1 MLDADEEA
9 RMTSTL
15 VGNAAQNRQLYWDI
29 DVKGFF

>member
-15 VGNAAQNRQLYWDI
+15 VGNAAQNRQLYWDSM
-29 DVKGFF
+29 